1 MAHADIR
8 VGVEQVVSLVGGQSV
23 PDTKPALLEGFEHYF
38 ERFALVEMDE
48 DFEAALPEG
57 LDARDERVSR
67 AQTLVDDA
75 HVFHPV
81 ARIELRSLCH
91 RGALRWLGTTLQ
103 KYLSTSLR
111 VPIFFEQVVVEGDV
125 ATVVENDH
133 AVFS

>member
-1 MAHADIR
+1 MDAPPRTDEVPVR
-8 VGVEQVVSLVGGQSV
+8 SLLVRAVRDLGIDLDRNAYRLAV
-23 PDTKPALLEGFEHYF
+23 FENYT
-38 ERFALVEMDE
+38 E
-48 DFEAALPEG
+48 
-57 LDARDERVSR
+57 
-67 AQTLVDDA
+67 TLVDDA
-75 HVFHPV
+75 HVFHAV

-91 RGALRWLGTTLQ
+91 RGALGWFGTTLQ